1 MIYIHIPFCRRACH
15 YCDFHFSTNTGQMD
29 NLVDAILEEID
40 LRHDY
45 LAGKHV
51 KTIYFGGGTPSMLP
65 SESLNRILNAI
76 HEKFE
81 VDAQAEITLEAN
93 PEDLSPEKLGELRG
107 LGINRLSLGTQ
118 SFIAH
123 ELVWMNR
130 MHSPEQAISA
140 IKNAQCEGFDN
151 ISIDLIFG
159 LPNQTVQEWE
169 LNLNI
174 ALGLGIQHI
183 SSYGLTVERKT
194 KLHHAIKTGTQ
205 QQPDEAVAEACL
217 RMNMQMLPYHG
228 FEHYEISNYAREG
241 FISRHNSA
249 YWQGA
254 HYLGV
259 GPSAH
264 SYDGHSRQWNVRS
277 NMGYIQALGNRSS
290 FWEREELTVAD
301 RINEHIMTGLRCKWG
316 VQKQVL
322 DVLEKDAW
330 PRMLGNISKQDQAHF
345 RIGTEHITLT
355 SEGRLMADGLA
366 AALFH

>member
-15 YCDFHFSTNTGQMD
+15 YCDFHFSTSTGQMD
-29 NLVDAILEEID
+29 NLVDAIVAEID
-40 LRHDY
+40 LRQHY
-45 LAGKHV
+45 LADQHV

-65 SESLNRILNAI
+65 SESLSRILNAI

-130 MHSPEQAISA
+130 MHSPEQAIAA
-140 IKNAQCEGFDN
+140 IKNAQSSGFDN

-169 LNLNI
+169 QNLTT

-183 SSYGLTVERKT
+183 SSYGLTIEEKT
-194 KLHHAIKTGTQ
+194 KLHHAITKGTEQ
-205 QQPDEAVAEACL
+205 LPDEAVAEACL
-217 RMNMQMLPYHG
+217 RMNMQMLPDQG

-241 FISRHNSA
+241 YISRHNSA

-254 HYLGV
+254 NYLGV

-277 NMGYIQALGNRSS
+277 NMGYMQAIANGTS

-322 DVLEKDAW
+322 DVLEKGAW
-330 PRMLGNISKQDQAHF
+330 SRILRSITELEQTHF
-345 RIGTEHITLT
+345 RIADERITLT
-355 SEGRLMADGLA
+355 SEGRLMADRLA
-366 AALFH
+366 AALFQ